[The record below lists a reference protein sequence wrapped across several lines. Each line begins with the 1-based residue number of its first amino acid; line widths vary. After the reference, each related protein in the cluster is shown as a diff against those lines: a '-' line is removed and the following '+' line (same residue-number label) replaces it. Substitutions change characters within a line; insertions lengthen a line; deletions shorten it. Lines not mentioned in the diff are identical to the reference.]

1 MIPGIQSFTQ
11 HCKGS
16 FFSEGFSLLEVL
28 ISIAIFTTALLA
40 ISVMLLNTIKG
51 NTLSV
56 YLTNAS
62 QLASMQIEEM
72 MLMRYSD
79 LRDMDNDAAKGLD
92 DHDPDTADMSKLAVE
107 AGGTGK
113 HYDIYAN
120 VAEDYPVKKTK
131 TIRVIVSWKHG
142 ERDKHTKFD
151 FVRTPGE

>member
-1 MIPGIQSFTQ
+1 MIPGIKSFTLR
-11 HCKGS
+11 CKKSDSSG
-16 FFSEGFSLLEVL
+16 GFSLLEAL
-28 ISIAIFTTALLA
+28 ISIAIFTTALLS

-51 NTLSV
+51 NTLSIH
-56 YLTNAS
+56 LTNAS

-79 LRDMDNDAAKGLD
+79 LRDVDNDAVKGLD
-92 DHDPDTADMSKLAVE
+92 DHDPATADMSKLSVE

-131 TIRVIVSWKHG
+131 TIRVIVSWKHDK
-142 ERDKHTKFD
+142 RDKYTKFD

>member
-1 MIPGIQSFTQ
+1 MISGIQSFTLRY
-11 HCKGS
+11 KKSDSPG
-16 FFSEGFSLLEVL
+16 GFSLLEVL

-51 NTLSV
+51 NALSV
-56 YLTNAS
+56 HLTNAS

-92 DHDPDTADMSKLAVE
+92 DHDPATADISKLAVE

-113 HYDIYAN
+113 RYDIYAN
-120 VAEDYPVKKTK
+120 VAEDSPMKKTK
-131 TIRVIVSWKHG
+131 TIRIIVSWKHG

-151 FVRTPGE
+151 FVRTLGE

>member
-1 MIPGIQSFTQ
+1 MI
-11 HCKGS
+11 
-16 FFSEGFSLLEVL
+16 SEIRFIILRYKKSDSSGGFSLLEVL
-28 ISIAIFTTALLA
+28 ISIAIFTIALLA

-51 NTLSV
+51 NTISIH
-56 YLTNAS
+56 LTNAS

-79 LRDMDNDAAKGLD
+79 LRDMDSDAAGGLD
-92 DHDPDTADMSKLAVE
+92 DHDPATADMSKLAVE

-113 HYDIYAN
+113 LYNIYTN
-120 VAEDYPVKKTK
+120 VAEDYPVKRTK
-131 TIRVIVSWKHG
+131 TIRVIVAWKHG